1 MQNSIYPDQNSYPY
15 GQFPFQYTKA
25 GQAKLKEELLKGE
38 NLFPDAVTTMDHSNE
53 NTASNPTQSD
63 NPVNTQSTSSKNNL
77 LTSLMPL
84 LTTMNNPKSNMNDM
98 LKLLSPYVN
107 QSGLP
112 VTDLIKLMS
121 QMQNTSSK
129 EESHSKSQSS
139 VSSTT
144 CNIDNYE
151 KVK

>member
-1 MQNSIYPDQNSYPY
+1 
-15 GQFPFQYTKA
+15 
-25 GQAKLKEELLKGE
+25 
-38 NLFPDAVTTMDHSNE
+38 
-53 NTASNPTQSD
+53 
-63 NPVNTQSTSSKNNL
+63 
-77 LTSLMPL
+77 MPL